1 MMNHS
6 KDHSRLISEITDH
19 LKSIEDK
26 SYQALKGN
34 LDNENALYT
43 INQKTH
49 EILRVINTYFITCD
63 KDNDNIK

>member
-1 MMNHS
+1 MNHS
-6 KDHSRLISEITDH
+6 NDHSRLISKITEH

-26 SYQALKGN
+26 SYKALKGD

-49 EILRVINTYFITCD
+49 ELLRVINTYFITCD
-63 KDNDNIK
+63 NRDDNIK

>member
-1 MMNHS
+1 MNHS
-6 KDHSRLISEITDH
+6 KDHSRLISEITDQ
-19 LKSIEDK
+19 LKSIEVQ
-26 SYQALKGN
+26 SYKALKGD

-49 EILRVINTYFITCD
+49 EVLRVINTYFITCD